1 MKWNSDL
8 IQDNDFQ
15 QKRKSCPFD
24 YDRFVK
30 DLYSS
35 DLSAIESYKP
45 HSKENVYIEILV

>member
-1 MKWNSDL
+1 MKQWSYSR
-8 IQDNDFQ
+8 QWFST
-15 QKRKSCPFD
+15 KGRSSPFD